1 MERLE
6 ICFPERRLMCDALQL
21 QNYMCAGVSR
31 YLLEAEKYIH
41 VVFFLFNV

>member
-1 MERLE
+1 
-6 ICFPERRLMCDALQL
+6 MCDALQL
-21 QNYMCAGVSR
+21 QNYMSYMCAGVSR